1 MKVKKKGR
9 HGKKM
14 TTRNQLNML
23 IKSDLEK
30 EHSPLLDSLDKKKKK
45 SLKKTLQSA
54 EPSEYFGQDFTKL
67 GELIDLMKDLDLVKG
82 DKKIN
87 KKMKSFKEKNTDVI
101 ATAAKLRKEYEL
113 LYEQLRSIVYPGK
126 EGDLR

>member
-1 MKVKKKGR
+1 MITTNELQKKINLLKQDI
-9 HGKKM
+9 KKE
-14 TTRNQLNML
+14 
-23 IKSDLEK
+23 D
-30 EHSPLLDSLDKKKKK
+30 SPLLDSLDKKERKAF
-45 SLKKTLQSA
+45 KKTLQSA

-87 KKMKSFKEKNTDVI
+87 KKMKSFKEKNTDVV
-101 ATAAKLRKEYEL
+101 ATAAKLRKNYEL
-113 LYEQLRSIVYPGK
+113 LYEQLRSVVYPGK